1 MGLKMVKLNR
11 ETILSLIKD
20 NFSFKSFKKLFSDH
34 ASVPIFI
41 KIPIGILMNLMVL
54 YFYYVKFCIIF
65 SFFIH

>member
-41 KIPIGILMNLMVL
+41 KISILMNLMVL
-54 YFYYVKFCIIF
+54 YFYYIIFGIIF